1 MLKSEIDHLV
11 ISAPTKARGIEYVAD
26 LLGVTPTGGG
36 FHPKMGTHNALLR
49 LGEETYLE
57 VIAIDPDARDPERP
71 RWFGLDHL
79 AVDSEPQLIT
89 WVCRTSDIETAT
101 QNTPFAAGSITE
113 MSRGNL
119 HWLISLPD
127 DGSLIWEG
135 IAPNLIQWSDQP
147 PVISMPVSSCELESL
162 ELNHPQAIRLNNWLQ
177 EVEFDSPCLTV
188 SDAAPISIK
197 AKIQTPRGLCTL

>member
-1 MLKSEIDHLV
+1 MIC
-11 ISAPTKARGIEYVAD
+11 APTKARGIEYVAD

-36 FHPKMGTHNALLR
+36 LHPKMGTQNALLR
-49 LGEETYLE
+49 LGEEIYLE

-79 AVDSEPQLIT
+79 AVDSEPQLVT

-101 QNTPFAAGSITE
+101 RNTPFAAGSITE

-135 IAPNLIQWSDQP
+135 VAPNLIQWSDQP
-147 PVISMPVSSCELESL
+147 PVTSMPVSSCELKSL
-162 ELNHPQAIRLNNWLQ
+162 ELNHPQATRLDNWLQ
-177 EVEFDSPCLTV
+177 EIEFDSPCLTV
-188 SDAAPISIK
+188 SDDAPISIK